1 MLDYFL
7 FKKKRSQKYLNLL
20 YTKFQIPKGKK
31 NLKVFLN
38 SSIDLFIG
46 MQFKMNTRLH
56 YIL

>member
-31 NLKVFLN
+31 NLKVF
-38 SSIDLFIG
+38 
-46 MQFKMNTRLH
+46 
-56 YIL
+56 